1 MVSLVWRSQRL
12 TAEDSH
18 QKVYDGMEFYGVI
31 GQGSAKEV
39 KEWQPRLLN
48 TTMILEQLYEY
59 VECGASQ

>member
-39 KEWQPRLLN
+39 KE
-48 TTMILEQLYEY
+48 
-59 VECGASQ
+59 